1 MKRIVSGTGVII
13 TAIMSLVML
22 VNGSCA
28 PAVSFDNQLKSIIT
42 PYTFSIV
49 GWEFEAIP
57 REITRRVFDGSD
69 GVAGDVELVTEYF
82 RLVERINSVESELE
96 AIKSGN
102 NVGDVAL
109 REDELSGLQQTRA
122 DLDEVVEGIV
132 SMQIKETLAEQGIF
146 NPIIGLRVSFPPIL
160 FKLQKPPHLLVVS
173 PRDRIESIR
182 EVTLQPH
189 IGLEEMEAI
198 EGEVDGLGVSSLV
211 LELGGLAAYPSF
223 VTNNASLRFTLDTVT
238 EEWIHQ
244 YMLFKPLGFLYLLDL
259 TGVGRNYEIATINES
274 LAGMVS
280 REVGSMVYDKYYDS
294 KASLPNS
301 PAEPEFD
308 FNREMR
314 EIRSAVDR
322 YLAEGKIEQAETFME
337 EKRQFLATK
346 GYYIRKLNQAY
357 FAFHGTYADRPT
369 SISPIGSELRELR
382 ERSVSLKEFLKTV
395 AVVTSHD
402 DLKELLNSRGLK
414 Q

>member
-1 MKRIVSGTGVII
+1 
-13 TAIMSLVML
+13 
-22 VNGSCA
+22 
-28 PAVSFDNQLKSIIT
+28 
-42 PYTFSIV
+42 
-49 GWEFEAIP
+49 
-57 REITRRVFDGSD
+57 
-69 GVAGDVELVTEYF
+69 
-82 RLVERINSVESELE
+82 VERINSVESELE

-146 NPIIGLRVSFPPIL
+146 NPIIGLRVNFPPIL

-244 YMLFKPLGFLYLLDL
+244 YLLFKPLGFLYLLDL

-322 YLAEGKIEQAETFME
+322 YLAGGKIDQAETFME

-382 ERSVSLKEFLKTV
+382 ERSVSLKEFLET
-395 AVVTSHD
+395 AAAVTSHD
-402 DLKELLNSRGLK
+402 SLKELLNSRGLS